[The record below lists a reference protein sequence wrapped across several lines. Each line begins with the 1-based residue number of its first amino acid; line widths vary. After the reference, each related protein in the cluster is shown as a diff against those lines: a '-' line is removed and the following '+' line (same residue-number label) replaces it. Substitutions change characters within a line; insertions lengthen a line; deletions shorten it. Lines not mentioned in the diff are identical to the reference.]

1 MLLRT
6 TYFMIFDLRVD
17 ILKANQF
24 IDLTS
29 YIYNTPIP
37 ILAIKYSPMVIFI
50 TTWVSTVQ
58 NIGNHHRNL
67 TEIYEYVRK

>member
-29 YIYNTPIP
+29 YTYNTP
-37 ILAIKYSPMVIFI
+37 ILAIKYSPRVIFI
-50 TTWVSTVQ
+50 TIWVSTVQ
-58 NIGNHHRNL
+58 IGNHHRNL
-67 TEIYEYVRK
+67 T